1 MVSPGT
7 HFMKSHESQ
16 SKIIESQSKNRC
28 CYQDIFVGIPLF
40 FRSEITSG
48 PFITADNIA
57 LLT

>member
-1 MVSPGT
+1 
-7 HFMKSHESQ
+7 MKSHESQ